1 MTVVT
6 TLADLELLAESV
18 EVECKRAAGAD
29 GKGCL
34 PKDFWPSYSAFANTH
49 GGFIVLGLRET
60 EDRRF
65 VAEGVVDAERVVTD
79 LFNTVNNPQK
89 VSANLL
95 TDRAVSRPVIDG
107 KTLIVVDVPAAGR
120 KQRPVYLNG
129 NPFNGN
135 TYRRLHE
142 GDRHCDDET
151 VKRMLAEQI
160 EDERDN
166 RILSG
171 FGMDDIDPDSLR
183 IYRQML
189 RDEKH
194 GHPFLELDDFEFLG
208 ALKGWRRDRQSGE
221 SGVTLAGL
229 LMFGRWTALQDA
241 LPHYFLDYQE
251 RPEARTEKRWV
262 DRLVPD
268 GSWSGNV
275 FDFFRR
281 VYRKLITDLKVPFE
295 LKHGQRKED
304 TPVHVALREA
314 LVNTL
319 VHADYSGRVSV
330 LVVKRPDMFGFRNP
344 GGMRVSLDQ
353 ALRGGE
359 SDCRNRLMHQMFLMI
374 GLGERM
380 GSGIPR
386 IFSGWSSAHWRPP
399 SLYVKDEPEQ
409 TLLELRMVDLLP
421 EAVIERLTS
430 RFGPAF
436 GALQQAERL
445 IVATAAIERVVSHAR
460 VAEISGLHPHDLTLS
475 LQHLVREG
483 FLVTDGRSRGTVY
496 HLPGEQLPTPEQ
508 VFGDGE
514 GLLSTASPG
523 AIPHT
528 SGDDVRSSGGLAAS
542 SGGLLQ
548 SSGGLVAS
556 PAGGQRRNGPY
567 GREVP
572 ELDRPI
578 VDSLDG
584 LDETYRAELLFT
596 ADEVASQGKSD
607 REVVERTVLDLCDFS
622 YLTLGVLAKLLGRSE
637 EYLRKNVLNRLV
649 AEKRLRRAFPSK
661 PNDPRQAYAA
671 NTDSKESE

>member
-1 MTVVT
+1 MYPITS
-6 TLADLELLAESV
+6 LEDLELLSESV
-18 EVECKRAAGAD
+18 EIECKLAAGQD
-29 GKGCL
+29 GKGRI
-34 PKDFWPSYSAFANTH
+34 PKAFWSSYSAFANTH
-49 GGFIVLGLRET
+49 GGVIVLGLRET
-60 EDRRF
+60 KDRRF
-65 VAEGVVDAERVVTD
+65 AVEGIEEAERVVGD
-79 LFNTVNNPQK
+79 LFNTLNNPQK

-95 TDRAVSRPVIDG
+95 TDRDVSRLESDG
-107 KTLIVVDVPAAGR
+107 KTVILVNVPGASR
-120 KQRPVYLNG
+120 KQKPVYLNG

-151 VKRMLAEQI
+151 VKRMLVEQI

-166 RILSG
+166 RILAG
-171 FGMDDIDPDSLR
+171 FGMDDIDLDSLR

-189 RDEKH
+189 RDEKP
-194 GHPFLELDDFEFLG
+194 GHPFLELEDFEFLQ
-208 ALKGWRRDRQSGE
+208 ALKGWRRDRQTGE
-221 SGVTLAGL
+221 SGLTLAGL
-229 LMFGRWTALQDA
+229 LMFGCWSGLQDA

-281 VYRKLITDLKVPFE
+281 VYRKLSADLKVPFE
-295 LKHGQRKED
+295 LKDGQRQED

-344 GGMRVSLDQ
+344 GGMRVSLEQ

-359 SDCRNRLMHQMFLMI
+359 SDCRNRLIHQMFLMI

-386 IFSGWSSAHWRPP
+386 IYSGWTSAHWRPP
-399 SLYVKDEPEQ
+399 ALYVKDEPEQ

-421 EAVIERLTS
+421 EAVIGKLQAQ
-430 RFGPAF
+430 FGIGF
-436 GALQQAERL
+436 NGLNVAERL

-483 FLVTDGRSRGTVY
+483 FLVSDGRSRGTVY

-508 VFGDGE
+508 VFGE
-514 GLLSTASPG
+514 MESFVTAKTARLDPETPG
-523 AIPHT
+523 AP
-528 SGDDVRSSGGLAAS
+528 AAS
-542 SGGLLQ
+542 SGGLIK
-548 SSGGLVAS
+548 SSGGLTES
-556 PAGGQRRNGPY
+556 SGGLGRRSGPF

-584 LDETYRAELLFT
+584 LDDEYRTELLAT
-596 ADEVASQGKSD
+596 AHEVSSQGKCS
-607 REVVERTVLDLCDFS
+607 RELIEQTVLELCDES
-622 YLTLGVLAKLLGRSE
+622 YLTLGVFAQLLGRSE
-637 EYLRKNVLNRLV
+637 DYLRKDVLNPLV
-649 AEKRLRRAFPSK
+649 AAKRLRRAFPSK
-661 PNDPRQAYAA
+661 PNDPRQAYTASTGTA
-671 NTDSKESE
+671 ERA